1 VLFASVITRPESQTA
16 AVALQIFA
24 TGTEGGAIPYYGQM
38 MAAALVCAAPVVL
51 LYLFL
56 QKDLISGR
64 YDRRRSEV
72 TMTETVQWSLSGFA
86 DEIDADP
93 RVQAAVMRALGASHI
108 EVRGVWDTNILDLT
122 EEQLAQL
129 KAILDKAGL
138 KASAIGSPIWKV
150 DIALPVEHE
159 VERLG
164 RALRA
169 AEVLGAPFIASSP
182 STSKERPPRKRGAQ
196 SSSG

>member
-1 VLFASVITRPESQTA
+1 MSGIFSFLLGWNDVLFASVITRPESQTA

-108 EVRGVWDTNILDLT
+108 EVRGVWDT
-122 EEQLAQL
+122 
-129 KAILDKAGL
+129 
-138 KASAIGSPIWKV
+138 
-150 DIALPVEHE
+150 
-159 VERLG
+159 
-164 RALRA
+164 
-169 AEVLGAPFIASSP
+169 P
-182 STSKERPPRKRGAQ
+182 STSKERPPRKRGTQ